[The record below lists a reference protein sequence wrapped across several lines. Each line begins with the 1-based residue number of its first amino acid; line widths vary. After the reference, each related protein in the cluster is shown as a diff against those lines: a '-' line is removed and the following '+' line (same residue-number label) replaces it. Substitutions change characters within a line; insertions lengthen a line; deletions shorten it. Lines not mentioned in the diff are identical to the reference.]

1 MIIAEIHNRAR
12 KVYTLLVLKTGLDRF
27 WPDALVR
34 LSDVVYPHAL
44 DVPDDDFNRR
54 QAVRE
59 CVLAL
64 SRHSFTG
71 IGFRQENEMSDTQ
84 SMSIFDGH
92 NDSLLHLFPEGTED
106 RRSFLVQ
113 SNHGHLDLPRA
124 RQGGFAGGMFAVCP
138 PSGSDWS
145 YGGALTVSADGYR
158 VDMAPAIE
166 MTEARRFTFSALA
179 ALFRLEAAS
188 DGQIQVVRRADEL
201 ESCLDQGVLAVV
213 LHFEGAEAIDPDL
226 DALYVFYE
234 TGLRSLGI
242 VWSRPNAFGHGV
254 PFGFPLSPDTG
265 PGLTD
270 AGHKLVRACNALGI
284 LIDLAHLNERGFWD
298 VARLSDAPLVSS
310 HTAAHAICPS
320 TRNLTDE
327 QLDAIGASGGVVGV
341 NFQVSDL
348 RPDGQFDDNTP
359 LSVWVRHVNHIV
371 ERIGVEHVAFG
382 SDFDGARISR
392 EISDASGLPKL
403 VEALRAHGYDEAAL
417 RKIANENWVRVLRD
431 TWRA

>member
-1 MIIAEIHNRAR
+1 
-12 KVYTLLVLKTGLDRF
+12 
-27 WPDALVR
+27 
-34 LSDVVYPHAL
+34 
-44 DVPDDDFNRR
+44 
-54 QAVRE
+54 
-59 CVLAL
+59 
-64 SRHSFTG
+64 
-71 IGFRQENEMSDTQ
+71 
-84 SMSIFDGH
+84 
-92 NDSLLHLFPEGTED
+92 
-106 RRSFLVQ
+106 VQ

>member
-1 MIIAEIHNRAR
+1 
-12 KVYTLLVLKTGLDRF
+12 
-27 WPDALVR
+27 
-34 LSDVVYPHAL
+34 
-44 DVPDDDFNRR
+44 
-54 QAVRE
+54 
-59 CVLAL
+59 
-64 SRHSFTG
+64 
-71 IGFRQENEMSDTQ
+71 
-84 SMSIFDGH
+84 
-92 NDSLLHLFPEGTED
+92 
-106 RRSFLVQ
+106 
-113 SNHGHLDLPRA
+113 
-124 RQGGFAGGMFAVCP
+124 MFAVCP

>member
-1 MIIAEIHNRAR
+1 
-12 KVYTLLVLKTGLDRF
+12 
-27 WPDALVR
+27 
-34 LSDVVYPHAL
+34 
-44 DVPDDDFNRR
+44 
-54 QAVRE
+54 
-59 CVLAL
+59 
-64 SRHSFTG
+64 
-71 IGFRQENEMSDTQ
+71 MSDIC
-84 SMSIFDGH
+84 SMPIFDGH
-92 NDSLLHLFPEGTED
+92 NDTLLHLFPENAED
-106 RRSFLVQ
+106 RRSFLTQ
-113 SNHGHLDLPRA
+113 SDHGHLDLPRA
-124 RQGGFAGGMFAVCP
+124 RQGGFAGGIFAICP

-145 YGGALTVSADGYR
+145 YGGALTMSAEGYR

-166 MTEARRFTFSALA
+166 MTEARAFTFTALA

-188 DGQIQVVRRADEL
+188 DGQIRVVRHVDEL
-201 ESCLDQGVLAVV
+201 ESCLAQGILSVV

-226 DALYVFYE
+226 DGLYVFYE

-242 VWSRPNAFGHGV
+242 VWSRPNAFGYGV

-270 AGHKLVRACNALGI
+270 AGRDLVHACNQLGI

-298 VARLSDAPLVSS
+298 VARLSEAPLVSS

-320 TRNLTDE
+320 ARNLTDE

-348 RPDGQFDDNTP
+348 RPDGQFDDDVP
-359 LSVWVRHVNHIV
+359 LTMWVRHVDHIV

-392 EISDASGLPKL
+392 EIGDARGLPKL
-403 VEALRAHGYDEAAL
+403 VETLRDQGYDGADL
-417 RKIANENWVRVLRD
+417 RKITSENWVRVLRD
-431 TWRA
+431 TWCCRR